1 MKKELISLA
10 SKVTDL
16 SNRLIISQLEK
27 NQISGIVPSH
37 GSIFILL
44 YENEQVTMKD
54 ISDFIHK
61 TKPTVTI
68 LVDKLVKMGYVKKEK
83 SKIDSRVTFV
93 ELTQKGKDLK
103 PTFEEISNNINNI
116 IYKNL
121 TTNEAIQTE
130 KILKKVIDNLSFED
144 II

>member
-1 MKKELISLA
+1 MKKELIALA
-10 SKVTDL
+10 SKITDL

-27 NQISGIVPSH
+27 NHINGIVPSH

-54 ISDFIHK
+54 ISNFVHK

-68 LVDKLVKMGYVKKEK
+68 LVDKLVKMGYIEKEK

-93 ELTQKGKDLK
+93 KLTQKGKDLK
-103 PTFEEISNNINNI
+103 PVFEEISNNVNNI

-121 TTNEAIQTE
+121 TPNEAIQTE
-130 KILKKVIDNLSFED
+130 KTLQQVIKNLNSEE

>member
-1 MKKELISLA
+1 MKKELIALA

-16 SNRLIISQLEK
+16 SNKLIISQLEK
-27 NQISGIVPSH
+27 NNINGIVPSH

-54 ISDFIHK
+54 IADFVHK

-83 SKIDSRVTFV
+83 SKTDSRVTFV

-103 PTFEEISNNINNI
+103 PVFEEISNNINNI

-121 TTNEAIQTE
+121 TTNEAVQTE
-130 KILKKVIDNLSFED
+130 KTLRKVIANLNFED
-144 II
+144 IV